1 MHDCWTWQIIHNI
14 LLPFV
19 CLWPHPIYLPL
30 FVLCNVL
37 SYNFKEGHLFEG
49 GDEDVIAVFDFDYA
63 TMEEFNVK
71 VGWVGLQ

>member
-1 MHDCWTWQIIHNI
+1 
-14 LLPFV
+14 
-19 CLWPHPIYLPL
+19 
-30 FVLCNVL
+30 VLCNVL